1 MQPEDIAITDDV
13 TTANTTFAIIQK
25 QHQLVEKLITRSFVL
40 IFPSWFDISHLRSII
55 TAYDLGRS
63 FVNTRPTKTILITAL
78 HRLVSISD
86 KSIEPYRSLIWPITT
101 KAVILRQISEIH
113 VYKTAKDYPYDIS
126 VSDLGDASLR

>member
-1 MQPEDIAITDDV
+1 MT
-13 TTANTTFAIIQK
+13 
-25 QHQLVEKLITRSFVL
+25 
-40 IFPSWFDISHLRSII
+40 
-55 TAYDLGRS
+55 LGRS
-63 FVNTRPTKTILITAL
+63 FVNTRPTKTILIAAL

-86 KSIEPYRSLIWPITT
+86 KSTKPYRSLIWPITT